1 MSHYLSIWTI
11 VGCNCCFP
19 FWKIFCP
26 FTSLTAQRMKTSKTK
41 KKKTP
46 GDIII
51 LHNCFK
57 IYDHRLYCSWD
68 MAGDKCYFSFWA
80 IFCPFTLLIAKK
92 KSKFQKNE
100 RKNTWRYHHFTHVYQ
115 KLWLDNVRFLRYG
128 VWQTDK
134 QSGGQ
139 TDGQTIKGLVQIN
152 SNSIV

>member
-1 MSHYLSIWTI
+1 MFSILENFLPFYLS
-11 VGCNCCFP
+11 NSPKNENF
-19 FWKIFCP
+19 KN
-26 FTSLTAQRMKTSKTK
+26 K
-41 KKKTP
+41 KKRTP

-80 IFCPFTLLIAKK
+80 IFCPFTLLTAKK

-128 VWQTDK
+128 AWQTDK